1 MIPNCIAMFDH
12 KGRMIT
18 DIADI
23 DDCVLLLVN
32 DPEEANKYFD
42 SLPDLYDKTGE
53 YEYVIPMFEDTGAWG
68 SYIDVDDNY
77 TFADITLYLE
87 VISGIMKNYPEK
99 FIGGNA

>member
-1 MIPNCIAMFDH
+1 MFDR

-53 YEYVIPMFEDTGAWG
+53 YE
-68 SYIDVDDNY
+68 
-77 TFADITLYLE
+77 
-87 VISGIMKNYPEK
+87 
-99 FIGGNA
+99 